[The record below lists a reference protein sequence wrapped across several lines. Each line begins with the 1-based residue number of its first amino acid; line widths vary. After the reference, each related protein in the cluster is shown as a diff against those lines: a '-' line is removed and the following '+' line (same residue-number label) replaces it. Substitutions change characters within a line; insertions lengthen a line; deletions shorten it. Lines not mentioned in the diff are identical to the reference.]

1 MSEQELEAQPDTGAD
16 DVETIETGDDEMPD
30 DSQDTDSPEEKAKK
44 NKSNWKKVSEKAKL
58 AEKLEREL
66 NEARTELEEWRSL
79 NPDIAVSKT
88 ETKRLE
94 AMEQR
99 LFFAE
104 NTEAKAQ
111 KERLET
117 MIAKSK

>member
-1 MSEQELEAQPDTGAD
+1 MSEQELEAQLDTGAD
-16 DVETIETGDDEMPD
+16 DVETIETADDETAD
-30 DSQDTDSPEEKAKK
+30 ESQDTDSQEEQAKK

-58 AEKLEREL
+58 ADKLANEL
-66 NEARTELEEWRSL
+66 EQAKAELEEWRNL
-79 NPDIAVSKT
+79 NPDIAISKT

-104 NTEAKAQ
+104 NTEAREHKV
-111 KERLET
+111 RLET
-117 MIAKSK
+117 MIVKSK

>member
-1 MSEQELEAQPDTGAD
+1 MSEQELEAQVDTGAD
-16 DVETIETGDDEMPD
+16 EVETIETVDDETTD
-30 DSQDTDSPEEKAKK
+30 DSQDTPEEKARK

-66 NEARTELEEWRSL
+66 DEARTELEEWRSL

-99 LFFAE
+99 LFYAE
-104 NTEAKAQ
+104 NSEAKAQ
-111 KERLET
+111 KDRLET

>member
-1 MSEQELEAQPDTGAD
+1 MDEILEEQIDTGSD
-16 DVETIETGDDEMPD
+16 EQVETIETADDETAD
-30 DSQDTDSPEEKAKK
+30 DSQDTPEEKARK

-79 NPDIAVSKT
+79 NPDVAVSKS

-104 NTEAKAQ
+104 NTEAKEH

>member
-79 NPDIAVSKT
+79 NPDVAVSKS

-104 NTEAKAQ
+104 NKEAKAQ